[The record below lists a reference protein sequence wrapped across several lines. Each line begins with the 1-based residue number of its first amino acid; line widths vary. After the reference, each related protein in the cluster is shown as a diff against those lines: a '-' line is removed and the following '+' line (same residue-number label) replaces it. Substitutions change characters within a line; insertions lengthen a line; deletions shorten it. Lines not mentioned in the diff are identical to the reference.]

1 MNGEK
6 DEKRKRAPVL
16 KTILTAVKLVYL
28 SGHIKSLIFIS
39 IWILLGAVTSYMAVF
54 NEKFLNGAADLLAG
68 KEHAFGTTVF
78 WLLIWGGTEVLI
90 SIADFFSQRTTN
102 RMWQEISFFQEKSIV
117 KKVLKLRLA
126 YFDNTDAQKKIS
138 QVKHGFSG
146 KMEYVIREALDS
158 IRCMVTFITALT
170 IVWHTDWRIALII
183 TAATIPTLFL
193 RHYQTEQQYKMNQW
207 SSFEGQMQRYLAL
220 VLTKR
225 KYVKEM
231 RFYQLYDYVEG
242 KYDESVLKIY
252 RKNRKLVQ
260 KSLCIQFTSAIL
272 INGSIAAALALI
284 SIAIFRGDAKIGAF
298 MLIYNSVRNMQS
310 ALSSAAAS
318 ADDISSEGRYLEDY
332 ETVMNYEEEAVDSV
346 LDIPA
351 EPAEYSGNY
360 PDTAKNT
367 GYSGS
372 ENEDVEI
379 AFDHVTFSYPGSER
393 EVIKELSV
401 TIKPGEKI
409 AIVGENGSGKST
421 FVALLTGLY
430 SPTRGRILIN
440 GRDLQENLAFL
451 REKISCTMQ
460 DFLHYNG
467 TILENV
473 QIGDLKHSH
482 EKAEAEDALSKADLT
497 EYVNSL
503 EKKGDTYLG
512 NLHKD
517 SIDLSGGQWQKL
529 AMARN
534 LYKSQAKIMLLDEPT
549 AALDPLAESRLYKE
563 FAALTQDKTVLLIS
577 HRLGVTKIVDRILV
591 FDGGQI
597 VEDGAHEELY
607 QADRLYTKM
616 YNAQMQ
622 WYQE

>member
-1 MNGEK
+1 MKDEK
-6 DEKRKRAPVL
+6 NEKRKRAPIL

-28 SGHIKSLIFIS
+28 SGQIKSLIFVS

-68 KEHAFGTTVF
+68 KEHAFETTVF
-78 WLLIWGGTEVLI
+78 WLCIWGGTEILI

-102 RMWQEISFFQEKSIV
+102 RMWKETSFFQEKNIV

-126 YFDNTDAQKKIS
+126 YFDSTDAQKKIS
-138 QVKHGFSG
+138 QVKHGFAG
-146 KMEYVIREALDS
+146 KMEYVINEALTS
-158 IRCMVTFITALT
+158 IKAIVTFITALM

-183 TAATIPTLFL
+183 IAATIPALFL
-193 RHYQTEQQYKMNQW
+193 RRYRTEQQYKMSQW

-231 RFYQLYDYVEG
+231 RFYQLYDYIED
-242 KYDESVLKIY
+242 KYDESVLKVYKENI
-252 RKNRKLVQ
+252 KLVRR
-260 KSLCIQFTSAIL
+260 SLYTEFASGIL
-272 INGSIAAALALI
+272 MKGSIAVSLALI
-284 SIAIFRGDAKIGAF
+284 SIAIFQGEAKIGAF
-298 MLIYNSVRNMQS
+298 MLIYNSVRNMQNALLS
-310 ALSSAAAS
+310 ADSAA
-318 ADDISSEGRYLEDY
+318 DYISSEGRYLEDY
-332 ETVMNYEEEAVDSV
+332 ETVMNYEEEQM
-346 LDIPA
+346 
-351 EPAEYSGNY
+351 
-360 PDTAKNT
+360 DTREVSSK
-367 GYSGS
+367 
-372 ENEDVEI
+372 EKEEDLEI
-379 AFDHVTFSYPGSER
+379 TFDHVTFSYPGSDR
-393 EVIKELSV
+393 EVIRDLSL

-430 SPTRGRILIN
+430 SPTKGRILVN
-440 GRDLQENLAFL
+440 GRDLRENLSFL

-482 EKAEAEDALSKADLT
+482 EEKEAKDALVKADLI

-512 NLHKD
+512 NLHEG

-534 LYKSQAKIMLLDEPT
+534 LYKEQAKVMLLDEPT
-549 AALDPLAESRLYKE
+549 AALDPLAESKLYKE
-563 FAALTQDKTVLLIS
+563 FADLTQDKTVLLIS
-577 HRLGVTKIVDRILV
+577 HRLGVTKIVDRVLV
-591 FDGGQI
+591 FDNGQI
-597 VEDGAHEELY
+597 AEDGTHEELY
-607 QADRLYTKM
+607 QANRLYTKM
-616 YNAQMQ
+616 YDAQMQ
-622 WYQE
+622 WYQT